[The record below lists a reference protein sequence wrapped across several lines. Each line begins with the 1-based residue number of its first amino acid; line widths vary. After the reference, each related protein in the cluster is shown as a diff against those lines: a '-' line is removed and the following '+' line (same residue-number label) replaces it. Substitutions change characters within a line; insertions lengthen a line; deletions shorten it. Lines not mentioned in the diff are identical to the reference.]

1 MIQLLAL
8 ATLTFSPMDTPIE
21 PIESDLIELGI
32 ETGLLVE
39 MCGLYGDAVPLLI
52 TTLGDAALSMDI
64 IDSYA
69 VRMFEQGYDEAA
81 RMTVEAEAVFL
92 DHLHTCI

>member
-1 MIQLLAL
+1 MIQLLAF
-8 ATLTFSPMDTPIE
+8 AALTFSPMDQPIE

-32 ETGLLVE
+32 ETGLLDE
-39 MCGLYGDAVPLLI
+39 MCGLYGDALPLLI
-52 TTLGDAALSMDI
+52 TVLGDTALSMDI

-69 VRMFEQGYDEAA
+69 VRMFEQGYSDTA
-81 RMTVEAEAVFL
+81 RLTVEAEAVYL